1 MIDMATYRKL
11 HSESGTREL
20 PRDDI
25 GPDAMAQEDPPGD
38 GENLLFPSRIIG
50 YNLRLKKWG
59 K

>member
-11 HSESGTREL
+11 HSESVTRE
-20 PRDDI
+20 PAQDDI
-25 GPDAMAQEDPPGD
+25 GPEAMAQEDPPGD
-38 GENLLFPSRIIG
+38 GQNLLFPSRIIG